1 MVKVQS
7 SKGQIVMDYYN
18 KYNLSLK
25 YEEITTEQPSLIY
38 SVSIFHENIKIFS
51 DNEIYYFNNDA
62 RKFIQEN
69 HNLEFT
75 VSDNI
80 EGINVYVYYFQPAD
94 KWFVSTKKHLNN
106 HEIYKAVVRA
116 ITYEKLSF
124 SQLDK
129 NYVYVLK
136 LVSNKFIRF
145 CSYSRFNKYDYIFFN
160 KKINRTT
167 NEISYEDEQHIFQRL
182 RPVIEYKQKYST
194 IEEFINVNLNS
205 KNLNAFKENGYV
217 RYIGLS
223 IDCVKEGQKVNLNI
237 DSNVYKFLNDLKYD
251 YQKYKLKPID
261 VLFFNYLLSHDEDF
275 KKRIIEI
282 FKVEYMPTILSVKFG
297 QYEKII
303 DNICVYISDIYKNKI
318 ESQYNSIKY
327 FIFNFNK
334 FIESR
339 KQFIE
344 EKDLPTYVCEYFKFR
359 NTNTFFSVLNTI
371 KKNNLLNFDNQ

>member
-7 SKGQIVMDYYN
+7 STGLVVMDYYN
-18 KYNLSLK
+18 KFNLSLK

-38 SVSIFHENIKIFS
+38 NVIVFHNNEKIFS
-51 DNEIYYFNNDA
+51 DNEIYYFNDKA
-62 RKFIQEN
+62 EDFIKN
-69 HNLEFT
+69 NRDLEFT

-80 EGINVYVYYFQPAD
+80 EGINVYVYYFQPVD

-106 HEIYKAVVRA
+106 HDIYKAVVRA
-116 ITYEKLSF
+116 MTYEKLNF
-124 SQLDK
+124 VQLDK

-160 KKINRTT
+160 KKINRIT
-167 NEISYEDEQHIFQRL
+167 NEVQYEDDQHIFQRL
-182 RPVIEYKQKYST
+182 KPIIEYKQKYPT
-194 IEEFINVNLNS
+194 VEEFINVNMNN
-205 KNLNAFKENGYV
+205 KNLNVFKENGFVKYL
-217 RYIGLS
+217 GLC
-223 IDCVKEGQKVNLNI
+223 IECIKNGQKINLNI
-237 DSNVYKFLNDLKYD
+237 DSNLYKFLNEIKYD

-275 KKRIIEI
+275 KKRIIGFLKI
-282 FKVEYMPTILSVKFG
+282 EYMPSILSIRLG

-303 DNICVYISDIYKNKI
+303 DNICIYISNIYKNKT
-318 ESQYNSIKY
+318 ESNFNSIKY

-344 EKDLPTYVCEYFKFR
+344 EKDLPSYVCEYFKFR
-359 NTNTFFSVLNTI
+359 NINTFFSVFNTI
-371 KKNNLLNFDNQ
+371 KKNNLLEINKD

>member
-38 SVSIFHENIKIFS
+38 SVSIFHENTKIFS

-69 HNLEFT
+69 NNLEFT

-167 NEISYEDEQHIFQRL
+167 NEISYEDEEHIFQRL

-318 ESQYNSIKY
+318 ESQFNSIKY

>member
-38 SVSIFHENIKIFS
+38 SVSIFHENTKIFS

-69 HNLEFT
+69 NNLEFT

-160 KKINRTT
+160 KKINRIT

-275 KKRIIEI
+275 KKRIIKI
-282 FKVEYMPTILSVKFG
+282 FKVEYMPTILSVKLG

-318 ESQYNSIKY
+318 ESQFNSIKY